1 MMKKRLLPTLL
12 ACLTALALLPLT
24 AFAAD
29 GFRADC
35 GALKYYFEPDQ
46 HTAVV
51 CGRAAE
57 NTEPNITIPATVT
70 YGDDEYTVTGIDDGA
85 FQYDSNITSLTVA
98 EGITRIEAYAFERCA
113 KLAEIT
119 LPDSVTSVKKSSFQ
133 DTAYYKNDKKWENGV
148 LYIGKCL
155 IAGRNNV
162 MECVVKDGTVAI
174 AGSAF
179 EAPSEGNDLTS
190 VTIPASVV
198 TIGGSAFEK
207 CGSLANVSFANAENS
222 SLKMISNSAFEYCS
236 SLSAI
241 DLPASVDTIENDAF
255 CHTGLTS
262 VVLPEGLKVIRGSL
276 FKNCGSLTEVTIP
289 STVTEIW
296 FGAFDGCDELTT
308 IHFGGSQAQWE
319 AITGSGK
326 PSTPHVEYLNR
337 HSITV
342 IKGDADVTIRP
353 RAAATGEIVTVTC
366 ALHHVYDSV
375 TVTGPG
381 DSVIDQTP
389 IPDVTPG
396 VRKFSFTMPAGDV
409 MVDVKTEFNIED
421 AVVDLSKT
429 DFTYNGSVQKP
440 AIITIGGMPLTEGT
454 DYTAEWPNP
463 DSKDV
468 GTYTVTVT
476 GTGDCYGRTQA
487 TYTIIPAKVT
497 VPTGKTLTY
506 NGKSQTGVEAGA
518 NYTIGGNTATNAG
531 SYTATLALTDK
542 DNYKWSDDTTD
553 NQTVTWEIS
562 PAKVTVPNGKTLTY
576 NGKAQTGV
584 AADANYTVTE
594 NTATNA
600 GSYTATLA
608 LKDKKNYLWSV
619 ETTDNQV
626 ETTDD
631 QTVSWKINKASLKDK
646 KLVLAKTAYTWNG
659 KVQKPTVKTVGG
671 KALKSGTDYTVKYSN
686 ASSTAAGSYTV
697 TVTGKGNYTGTSA
710 KATYKI
716 NKAANPL
723 AIKAATATVKYSA
736 VKAKAQTL
744 AVSKVIS
751 FTKKGQGTMTYTKAS
766 GNAKITINKTTGKIT
781 VKKGLAKGTYKV
793 KLTAKAAGNANYKA
807 SAVKTVTGTIIVK

>member
-1 MMKKRLLPTLL
+1 M
-12 ACLTALALLPLT
+12 
-24 AFAAD
+24 
-29 GFRADC
+29 
-35 GALKYYFEPDQ
+35 
-46 HTAVV
+46 
-51 CGRAAE
+51 
-57 NTEPNITIPATVT
+57 
-70 YGDDEYTVTGIDDGA
+70 
-85 FQYDSNITSLTVA
+85 
-98 EGITRIEAYAFERCA
+98 
-113 KLAEIT
+113 
-119 LPDSVTSVKKSSFQ
+119 
-133 DTAYYKNDKKWENGV
+133 
-148 LYIGKCL
+148 
-155 IAGRNNV
+155 
-162 MECVVKDGTVAI
+162 
-174 AGSAF
+174 
-179 EAPSEGNDLTS
+179 
-190 VTIPASVV
+190 
-198 TIGGSAFEK
+198 
-207 CGSLANVSFANAENS
+207 
-222 SLKMISNSAFEYCS
+222 
-236 SLSAI
+236 
-241 DLPASVDTIENDAF
+241 
-255 CHTGLTS
+255 
-262 VVLPEGLKVIRGSL
+262 
-276 FKNCGSLTEVTIP
+276 
-289 STVTEIW
+289 
-296 FGAFDGCDELTT
+296 
-308 IHFGGSQAQWE
+308 
-319 AITGSGK
+319 
-326 PSTPHVEYLNR
+326 
-337 HSITV
+337 
-342 IKGDADVTIRP
+342 TIRP

-506 NGKSQTGVEAGA
+506 NGKSQTGV
-518 NYTIGGNTATNAG
+518 
-531 SYTATLALTDK
+531 
-542 DNYKWSDDTTD
+542 
-553 NQTVTWEIS
+553 
-562 PAKVTVPNGKTLTY
+562 
-576 NGKAQTGV
+576 

-646 KLVLAKTAYTWNG
+646 KLVLTKTAYTWNG

-686 ASSTAAGSYTV
+686 ASSKAAGSYTV

-751 FTKKGQGTMTYTKAS
+751 FTKKGQGTMTYAKAS